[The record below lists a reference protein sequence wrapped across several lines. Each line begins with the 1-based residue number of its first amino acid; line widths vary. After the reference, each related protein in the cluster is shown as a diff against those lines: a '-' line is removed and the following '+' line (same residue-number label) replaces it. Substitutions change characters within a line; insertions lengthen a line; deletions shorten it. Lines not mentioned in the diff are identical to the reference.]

1 MTDTKPNK
9 TELFAFPITPFLQKR
24 LNTLSKQTNTD
35 GNKSVRWT
43 DLILAGLKKL
53 TPEDL
58 VHLKRERDSFLEQQ
72 KGELANG

>member
-1 MTDTKPNK
+1 MTDNKPIK
-9 TELFAFPITPFLQKR
+9 TELFPFPITPYLQKR
-24 LNTLSKQTNTD
+24 LNSLSKHANPD

-43 DLILAGLKKL
+43 DLILSGLSKL

-58 VHLKRERDSFLEQQ
+58 VSLKRERDAFLNRS